1 MQACLQ
7 LFTCCFEFIARERAT
22 KQMRQRLR
30 VGIASCICEWTA
42 LLYAVTTSEHLRVG
56 IAFCICEWTAL
67 LYLRGFLCRITPTNT
82 I

>member
-42 LLYAVTTSEHLRVG
+42 LLYAVTTSERLRVASRPASASG
-56 IAFCICEWTAL
+56 L
-67 LYLRGFLCRITPTNT
+67 H
-82 I
+82 

>member
-30 VGIASCICEWTA
+30 VGIAS
-42 LLYAVTTSEHLRVG
+42 Y
-56 IAFCICEWTAL
+56 ICEWTAL